1 MSTVVAVE
9 MGLSWIRFKWIQFGL
24 VHCLLAGCSFGVG
37 SSLAKKNQMRKNQM
51 AFVLVR
57 FWVWEACERDD
68 SFFFPF
74 SFFSSS
80 SFSKPSSSSI
90 HIHSL
95 MFFLFWL
102 LVFACSNNGNMIK
115 FEFFES
121 GKSFGCHFAEI
132 GSFVVSIAHYMRAYF
147 NYQALVKGRGFSLP
161 SDAGYLSVRRSTTMP
176 FYFVCF
182 FLLTFFFDFCA
193 GTNPPSRFLQCCCCC
208 CSIISAP

>member
-1 MSTVVAVE
+1 MRE
-9 MGLSWIRFKWIQFGL
+9 RRL
-24 VHCLLAGCSFGVG
+24 V
-37 SSLAKKNQMRKNQM
+37 
-51 AFVLVR
+51 
-57 FWVWEACERDD
+57 
-68 SFFFPF
+68 FFFRF
-74 SFFSSS
+74 RFFSSS
-80 SFSKPSSSSI
+80 FCKPSSSSI

-176 FYFVCF
+176 LLCLFLFIN
-182 FLLTFFFDFCA
+182 FLLRLLRRYKPAVSVLAMLLLLLFHY
-193 GTNPPSRFLQCCCCC
+193 
-208 CSIISAP
+208 